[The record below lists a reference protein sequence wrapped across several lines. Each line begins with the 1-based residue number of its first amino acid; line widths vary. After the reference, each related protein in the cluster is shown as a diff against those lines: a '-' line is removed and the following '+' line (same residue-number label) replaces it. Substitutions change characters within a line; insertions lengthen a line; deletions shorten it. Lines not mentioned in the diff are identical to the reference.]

1 MMKLD
6 AMLAF
11 VAVAESGSISAA
23 GRRLEL
29 SKSVISQRLA
39 DLERALGTRL
49 LHRTTR
55 RMALTQDGGKFL
67 ERARRIL
74 REAEDAA
81 AELSEQRDQVVGPLR
96 IATPVS
102 FGVLHLGPAIN
113 AFLARYPKIELAL
126 DLDDRL
132 VNVVAD
138 GYDAIIRHG
147 PVVDAQVIV
156 KRLAL
161 SRRYLVA
168 APAYLRRHGTPTT
181 LAELRGHRGILYSNR
196 AADWRFRTGRRD
208 VIARPD
214 TVVMRVNNGLIMRD
228 AAVAGLG
235 LALLPTYF
243 VQAELAAGKLVVLDV
258 GAEPERA
265 TLYLAYPTERRD
277 SVKLRALA
285 DWLRAAFGNPPYWD
299 T

>member
-6 AMLAF
+6 AILAF

-29 SKSVISQRLA
+29 SKSVVSQRLT
-39 DLERALGTRL
+39 DLEHTLGARL
-49 LHRTTR
+49 LHRTSR
-55 RMALTQDGGKFL
+55 RMTLTHDGSRFL

-81 AELSEQRDQVVGPLR
+81 AELGEQRDELVGPLR

-102 FGVLHLGPAIN
+102 FGLLHLGPAIN
-113 AFLARYPKIELAL
+113 GFLARHPKIQLTL

-132 VNVVAD
+132 VNLIAD

-147 PVVDAQVIV
+147 PDVDAQVIV

-161 SRRYLVA
+161 SRRCLVA
-168 APAYLRRHGTPTT
+168 APAYLRTHGTPATV
-181 LAELRGHRGILYSNR
+181 ADLRRHRGILYSYR
-196 AADWRFRTGRRD
+196 AADWRFRAARRD
-208 VIARPD
+208 VTVRPD
-214 TVVMRVNNGLIMRD
+214 IPVMRVNNGLIMRD

-243 VQAELAAGKLVVLDV
+243 VQAELASGKLVVVDV

-265 TLYLAYPTERRD
+265 TLYLAYPSERRD
-277 SVKLRALA
+277 SRKIRALA

-299 T
+299 A